1 MTYILFHSSHFFK
14 HFLQKNYFKITKQ
27 ILSFLIFNNS
37 SPPHKSKSNNL
48 KYCPNSE
55 FFSIEVIEITSNISS
70 AEIHVDLGYFVLKF

>member
-1 MTYILFHSSHFFK
+1 M
-14 HFLQKNYFKITKQ
+14 
-27 ILSFLIFNNS
+27 SFLIFNNS

-70 AEIHVDLGYFVLKF
+70 AETRVDLGYFVLKFVLNVKMLKIVSISDNTIWRYKFKPWS